1 MLTPTNEQLVDL
13 AEGRLG
19 ADATT
24 ALRAQI
30 ITDTTAQANLATIE
44 RLIGLMRSDTSI
56 DAPEH
61 VVARA
66 LRLMQTPAVAP
77 RPTPLSRIVAVLLSD
92 SRHQPLSAGL
102 RSESSNTRSL
112 IYNAAEHELDI
123 EIVPRAGRW
132 HIRGQIFGPELDGNV
147 TIDGDA
153 GEQNAPIS
161 EMGEFCLPPVET
173 GTYTL
178 LVQLGARAIVVHGLD
193 LGSST
198 TQR

>member
-1 MLTPTNEQLVDL
+1 MLKPSNEQLVDL

-19 ADATT
+19 AEAAT

-30 ITDTTAQANLATIE
+30 AANPTAQANLATIE
-44 RLIGLMRSDTSI
+44 QLIGLMRADTSI
-56 DAPEH
+56 DAPEY

-66 LRLMQTPAVAP
+66 LRLMPPHAVAHQ
-77 RPTPLSRIVAVLLSD
+77 PTLLVRIVAVLRSD
-92 SRHQPLSAGL
+92 SRRQPLAAGL
-102 RSESSNTRSL
+102 RSEPSNTRSL
-112 IYNAAEHELDI
+112 IYNAEEYELDL
-123 EIVPRAGRW
+123 ELVPRAGRW
-132 HIRGQIFGPELDGNV
+132 HVRGQIFGPELDGNV

-161 EMGEFCLPPVET
+161 NMGEFHLPPVAT
-173 GTYTL
+173 GRYTL
-178 LVQLGARAIVVHGLD
+178 LVQLGSREIVVHGLE